1 MSSTIRSVKVGA
13 AWITIAYVICFAGV
27 ALFPNIRTVFL
38 QDALHMEANFLG
50 RDIITVRSFVAGLIW
65 WNALV
70 FFGVT
75 LFRVLD
81 GVFSKQ

>member
-1 MSSTIRSVKVGA
+1 MTSTIRSVKVGA
-13 AWITIAYVICFAGV
+13 AWTTIVYVICFAGV

-65 WNALV
+65 WNALA

-75 LFRVLD
+75 LFKVLE
-81 GVFSKQ
+81 GVFRKQ

>member
-27 ALFPNIRTVFL
+27 ALFPNIRVVFL

-65 WNALV
+65 WNALM

>member
-27 ALFPNIRTVFL
+27 ALFPNIRAVFL

>member
-1 MSSTIRSVKVGA
+1 MKVGA

-38 QDALHMEANFLG
+38 QDALHMEASFLG

>member
-1 MSSTIRSVKVGA
+1 MTSTIRSVKVGA
-13 AWITIAYVICFAGV
+13 AWITIVYVICFAGV
-27 ALFPNIRTVFL
+27 ALFPNIRTVFI
-38 QDALHMEANFLG
+38 QDALHTEANFLG

-75 LFRVLD
+75 LFQVLD
-81 GVFSKQ
+81 GVYSKQ